1 MRGSRPNYRMRVSD
15 ALDKLLFI
23 GVFVFGVAGILVGK
37 LLGLQQFFISGFVV
51 TLMSLYVAVCW
62 RSAIAQMRE
71 DVIADNVYYL
81 GFLFTL
87 TSLGIALYQ
96 IQSAGEGL
104 VETLLANFGIA
115 LMSTIAGVFLRVLIS
130 QFRRDPAEVERQS
143 RLELVDASSRMRTQL
158 NQTAEAFNDFRAQ
171 MVQLVREGTELSL
184 RRQDEAIQQQIRALE
199 EGSRAIMRLLVSDLA
214 GSVQEGAKSLAR
226 ATTVLAEHSEA
237 LSGVTRDSTASVQRS
252 AADLSR
258 AMEAAARKTA
268 ASAESSNGLI
278 VQAVE
283 RAAALAE
290 QSREAQVAALR
301 GLGERVAELRE
312 LVAATGKAIGAV
324 PAAVK
329 AASDESLVVGRALVA
344 DNARHIQQQRALE
357 ADLQATLRAQFDRLA
372 ATIETLGRTVGAVR
386 NNDTER
392 ETQAM
397 IREVLD
403 RMGPAE
409 SGPRPGPGA
418 RGWKPFGR
426 T

>member
-1 MRGSRPNYRMRVSD
+1 MRGSRPSSRMRLSD
-15 ALDKLLFI
+15 TLDKLLFI
-23 GVFVFGVAGILVGK
+23 GVFVLGVAGILAGK
-37 LLGLQQFFISGFVV
+37 LLELPQFYISGGVV
-51 TLMSLYVAVCW
+51 ALMSLYVAVCW
-62 RSAIAQMRE
+62 RSAIAQLRE

-171 MVQLVREGTELSL
+171 MVQLAREGTELSM

-199 EGSRAIMRLLVSDLA
+199 EGSRAIMRILVGDLA

-226 ATTVLAEHSEA
+226 ATAVLAEHSEA
-237 LSGVTRDSTASVQRS
+237 LSGATRDSTASVQRS

-268 ASAESSNGLI
+268 VAAESSNLL
-278 VQAVE
+278 VAQAVE

-290 QSREAQVAALR
+290 QSREAQVAAIR
-301 GLGERVAELRE
+301 GLGERVSELRE
-312 LVAATGKAIGAV
+312 LVTATGKAIGAV

-344 DNARHIQQQRALE
+344 DNARHIQQQRTLE

-372 ATIETLGRTVGAVR
+372 ATIEALGASLAALR
-386 NNDTER
+386 NNDTAS
-392 ETQAM
+392 ETQGM
-397 IREVLD
+397 LREVLD
-403 RMGPAE
+403 RLPPAE
-409 SGPRPGPGA
+409 DPLRQQQG
-418 RGWKPFGR
+418 RGWRPFGR